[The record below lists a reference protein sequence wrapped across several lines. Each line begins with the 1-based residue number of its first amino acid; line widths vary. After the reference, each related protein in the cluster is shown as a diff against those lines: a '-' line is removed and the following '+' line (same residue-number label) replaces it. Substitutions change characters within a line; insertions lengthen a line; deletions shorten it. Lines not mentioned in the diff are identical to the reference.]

1 MTDLRPIDAD
11 NHYYEPLDAFTR
23 HLDPAF
29 TQRGVQML
37 QKGRRV
43 VMVLGG
49 RVSQFIP
56 NPTFN
61 PVTKPGCLDLYFR
74 GVMPEGVSRATLME
88 LEPLAPEY
96 RDRDARVSRLDE
108 QGLAA
113 AVLYPT
119 LGVGVEEALR
129 EDVPATMASLH
140 AFNRWLEDDWG
151 YAYQNRLFAV
161 PLISLAD
168 PDAAVTE
175 VERVL
180 ALGARIVHVRPA
192 PVPAPGMGAGG
203 RSLGHPSH
211 DPVWARLAEAGVPV
225 AFHLGDSGYHRMSA
239 MWGGS
244 AKLEA
249 FGRTN
254 VLAKIVVG
262 DRAIQDTMASLVV
275 DGVFARHPKLRAV
288 SIENGAAWVRPL
300 LRLMKKYANQSPEGF
315 SGDPV
320 ETFRRHVWVAPYYED
335 DIGDLID
342 LIGADHVLF
351 GSDWP
356 HAEGLAEPL
365 QFEKEIEGLD
375 TATRRRILRD
385 NSAALLNL

>member
-1 MTDLRPIDAD
+1 MTDQRPIDAD

-29 TQRGVQML
+29 TQRGVQVL
-37 QKGRRV
+37 QKGKRV
-43 VMVLGG
+43 VVVIGG
-49 RVSQFIP
+49 RVNTFIP

-74 GVMPEGVSRATLME
+74 GVMPEGVSRRTLME
-88 LEPLAPEY
+88 VEPLAPEY
-96 RDRDARVSRLDE
+96 RDRDVRIARLDE
-108 QGLAA
+108 QGLAG

-119 LGVGVEEALR
+119 MGVGVEEALR
-129 EDVPATMASLH
+129 DDVPATMASLH

-151 YAYQNRLFAV
+151 YSYQDRLFAV

-168 PDAAVTE
+168 PQAAVAE

-180 ALGARIVHVRPA
+180 GLGARIVHVRPA
-192 PVPAPGMGAGG
+192 PVPAPGTGTSG
-203 RSLGHPSH
+203 RSLGHPAH
-211 DPVWARLAEAGVPV
+211 DPVWARLAEADVPV
-225 AFHLGDSGYHRMSA
+225 AFHLGDSGYHRISA

-244 AKLEA
+244 ATLEA
-249 FGRTN
+249 FGKTN

-262 DRAIQDTMASLVV
+262 ERAIQDTMASLVV
-275 DGVFARHPKLRAV
+275 DGVFARHPRLRAV
-288 SIENGAAWVRPL
+288 SIENGSSWVKPL
-300 LRLMKKYANQSPEGF
+300 LRLMKKYANQSPESF
-315 SGDPV
+315 SGNPV
-320 ETFRRHVWVAPYYED
+320 EAFTEHVWVAPYYED
-335 DIGDLID
+335 DIAGLVE

-365 QFEKEIEGLD
+365 QFDKEIECFD
-375 TATRRRILRD
+375 ATTKARIMRG
-385 NSAALLNL
+385 NSAALLGL